1 MKKLL
6 VVFFALVAVLGAT
19 AQTKFPLRVN
29 CNLSDADLY
38 INDKLYTKTTP
49 NLVIQLPPATYSIKV
64 ARQGYLEYKANVT
77 VPAGGT
83 TLSVTLQPI
92 GGATA
97 PAVIPAPSLL
107 ATIPLNVLSNVAGAE
122 VYLSGRLVGNTPLS
136 TMVVAATYDIVVKA
150 PGYLDFSQRLQVRSA
165 TQVNATL
172 TPQIMQF
179 GLSVN
184 ANVAGAD
191 VFINGNP
198 AGKTPFNAQVPQ
210 GSYTV
215 TVRAPGY
222 IDFSQ
227 NLVVNG
233 PVQVNASLQPLAAVV
248 TVAANVQGAD
258 VFINGNPAGK
268 TPFNAQV
275 PFGSYTILVR
285 AAGYADFSQNVLV
298 NGPVQVNAILQP
310 LMAGWQLSLPDA
322 AVNKDLK
329 GGHWSQIQIYIDGAL
344 QKGSTGQVMPGRRLV
359 RIVSGALQAETLID
373 FQAGRSY
380 AIEPA
385 FGVMVK

>member
-198 AGKTPFNAQVPQ
+198 AGKTPFNAQVP
-210 GSYTV
+210 
-215 TVRAPGY
+215 
-222 IDFSQ
+222 
-227 NLVVNG
+227 
-233 PVQVNASLQPLAAVV
+233 
-248 TVAANVQGAD
+248 
-258 VFINGNPAGK
+258 
-268 TPFNAQV
+268 
-275 PFGSYTILVR
+275 FGSYTILVR